1 MCVHIKRCYTRL
13 CAISEFQVAVSRKLT
28 LLEGSI
34 REYVDNNNNVA
45 GKAHEVIEADESEF
59 PSDSQI
65 QVFEI
70 KNISDGFQP
79 ITTAEIKDA
88 KWKA

>member
-13 CAISEFQVAVSRKLT
+13 CAIGEIQVAVSRKLT

-34 REYVDNNNNVA
+34 LEYVDNNNVA
-45 GKAHEVIEADESEF
+45 GKAHEVIEADDSEF

-70 KNISDGFQP
+70 KNIPDGFQP
-79 ITTAEIKDA
+79 ITPAEIKVA